1 MNQVVPFSERAN
13 KMDFRFEFRRY
24 SLAFRHPVRTSRGS
38 WNKREGLYLRIERSD
53 GTFGLGEAAP
63 VPSFGSD
70 SIDEAEA
77 VCSGFGPKVSEEV
90 LSRIPRKLG
99 SLRNAVAAA
108 LGGSVDAP
116 VHASLGVAA
125 LLPAG
130 RAALED
136 GPKKADIGFRVF
148 KWKVGVGAPDDE
160 RSILDDLIGA
170 LPAGSK
176 LRLDANGAWD
186 RRTAQRWM
194 SHAADR
200 PVEFI
205 EQPLAAD
212 SRGVVDSLSG
222 LAADYPVPIALDESI
237 VDEGDVEGW
246 LGAGWPGYYVIKP
259 SLMGDVRVSLGKLAA
274 AGSKVVFSSSLE
286 TAMGAH
292 AALRMA
298 FAWPGQTTALGFGV
312 WPLFEDSRFDGP
324 AAAPFFRSEDVD
336 RIDGEAL
343 WNAAG

>member
-1 MNQVVPFSERAN
+1 
-13 KMDFRFEFRRY
+13 MDFRFEFRRY

-38 WNKREGLYLRIERSD
+38 WKRREGIYLRVERSD
-53 GTFGLGEAAP
+53 GSFGLGEAAP
-63 VPSFGSD
+63 VPSFGAD

-77 VCSGFGPKVSEEV
+77 ACRGFGQRVTEDAFSG
-90 LSRIPRKLG
+90 IPRHLG

-108 LGGSVDAP
+108 LGGAVDAP
-116 VHASLGVAA
+116 VHSSLGVAA

-136 GPKKADIGFRVF
+136 GPKRAEMGFRVF

-160 RSILDDLIGA
+160 RSMLDDLIGA

-186 RRTAQRWM
+186 RRTAQRWL

-200 PVEFI
+200 PIEFV
-205 EQPLAAD
+205 EQPVAAD
-212 SRGVVDSLSG
+212 SRGVVDTMSG
-222 LAADYPVPIALDESI
+222 LAADFPVSIALDESI
-237 VDEGDVEGW
+237 VDEGDIEAW
-246 LGAGWPGYYVIKP
+246 LGMGWPGYYVIKP
-259 SLMGDVRVSLGKLAA
+259 SLMGDVRTSLGKLAA

-286 TAMGAH
+286 TALGAQ
-292 AALRMA
+292 AALRIA
-298 FAWPGQTTALGFGV
+298 FAWPGNSTALGFGV

-324 AAAPFFRSEDVD
+324 AAAPFIRVEDVD
-336 RIDGEAL
+336 RIDGEDL